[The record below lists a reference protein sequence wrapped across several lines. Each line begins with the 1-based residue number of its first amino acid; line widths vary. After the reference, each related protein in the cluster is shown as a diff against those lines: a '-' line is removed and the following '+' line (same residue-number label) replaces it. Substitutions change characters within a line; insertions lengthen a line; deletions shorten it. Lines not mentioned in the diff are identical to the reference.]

1 MAWRLCWGGHGAPR
15 HLHHSPR
22 QHVPWN
28 ARHAQHASVVNVS
41 NMLGDAYSP
50 GIVGVG
56 VVDGGEVVWSPLGH
70 VAWGPSRALVNGLV
84 AVEERRVLH
93 LQGHRKWVSQ
103 CR

>member
-1 MAWRLCWGGHGAPR
+1 M
-15 HLHHSPR
+15 
-22 QHVPWN
+22 
-28 ARHAQHASVVNVS
+28 NVS
-41 NMLGDAYSP
+41 NMLRDAHGS

-56 VVDGGEVVWSPLGH
+56 VVDSGEMVWSPLGH
-70 VAWGPSRALVNGLV
+70 AVWGPSRALVDGLV